1 MRSKPFIAAA
11 SGAGGRPAG
20 CSGRAVWRPPGTCS
34 VGVIS
39 MWPMFTATGAAMA
52 KAIASAMSVGLRQLE
67 ARRRSAR
74 GSPGESPCTWAKMS
88 VATRPGQIS
97 VTRTRLPKASMR
109 SWRDSML
116 TAALVAW

>member
-1 MRSKPFIAAA
+1 MGPDSACAAP
-11 SGAGGRPAG
+11 GR
-20 CSGRAVWRPPGTCS
+20 VVDRPPGTCS

-39 MWPMFTATGAAMA
+39 MWPTLTAIGAAIA
-52 KAIASAMSVGLRQLE
+52 KAIASAMSCACGSSKPSTK
-67 ARRRSAR
+67 RSR
-74 GSPGESPCTWAKMS
+74 VSSESPCTWAKMS

-97 VTRTRLPKASMR
+97 VTRTRLPKQSMR